1 MRVFVCNAYLLA
13 LRSVYIMTT
22 SALALTLIQA
32 KDKPKRR
39 GELVFAAVLVGPF
52 ALAPPVALYLGGKRF
67 LEHHHDKEGHDD
79 EWYRGWLEDFAATET
94 ASPMADT
101 VLASL
106 LMPFTKKKWGFA
118 VSSTKFKIRRVHI

>member
-1 MRVFVCNAYLLA
+1 MRVFVCNAYLLV

-32 KDKPKRR
+32 ADKPKRR
-39 GELVFAAVLVGPF
+39 GELIFAAVLVAPF
-52 ALAPPVALYLGGKRF
+52 ALAPPVVLYLGGERF
-67 LEHHHDKEGHDD
+67 LKRHDKEDYD
-79 EWYRGWLEDFAATET
+79 EERYRGWLEDFAATET

-118 VSSTKFKIRRVHI
+118 VSSTK